1 MTIATFLKFICIILL
16 FKIVTTEDRSLTY
29 YFEVV
34 NFNERKPKF
43 YFFINVISCFSCI
56 PILPN
61 QKQRQR
67 ANSKRQPLALLKTNV
82 IIIFQTLSTTAL
94 STVRYVE
101 FVCDCCAGAVIILV
115 SSINEKF
122 DNKYFK
128 NYHVC
133 IQSIDLLMC
142 IFIKLCLIILII
154 S

>member
-1 MTIATFLKFICIILL
+1 MHYFTIQDCNYGRSFFNLL
-16 FKIVTTEDRSLTY
+16 FWGSEFQWKKAKISFSSLTSFHVLAAFQY
-29 YFEVV
+29 CQI
-34 NFNERKPKF
+34 KSKG
-43 YFFINVISCFSCI
+43 SAQT
-56 PILPN
+56 
-61 QKQRQR
+61 QKD
-67 ANSKRQPLALLKTNV
+67 NLLLFLKTNV
-82 IIIFQTLSTTAL
+82 IIIFQTLSTIAL

-122 DNKYFK
+122 NNKYFK